1 MPTIHRTFRNFAVAA
16 ALLVTTCLRAQVPPS
31 IVAEGV
37 PAIPAELK
45 ARMNQ
50 YLNTRG
56 AIFAD
61 WNPTGPGMLILT
73 RFGDTNQVH
82 WIQAPGAYR
91 QQLTFFP
98 DRVLGAKF
106 SPSTGKNY
114 FVFSMDSGGAEFY
127 QIYRFGM
134 ANGDIHLLT
143 DGKSRNEAMQFNH
156 QGTSAAYVSAR
167 RNGRDF
173 DLYTLDP
180 ENPAS
185 EKRALELKGAWAPLD
200 WSPDDT
206 RLLLLKEI
214 SVNESYLHLFNVAT
228 GQLQLLTPS
237 GAEKAAYGPAVW
249 SKDGRGLYLVS
260 NRGSEFRRLFYYD
273 LAAKTFTSL
282 SDNIPWDIEGLALSP
297 DGRWLAFTANA
308 DGISQLHLLD
318 TGSRRELPAPSLPQG
333 QVSNL
338 HFHRQRNQLALNI
351 NSAKSPSDVYSY
363 DFDSGKLE
371 RWTFSETGGV
381 NPENFQEAQ
390 LIHYPTFDRVNGPP
404 PVGSGAGRALRL
416 VGGSGPQG
424 GKPRLLAA
432 FVTRPRAK
440 FKPPYPVLLE
450 IHGGPEGQAR
460 PGFLGRFNYFINE
473 MGLALIEP
481 NVRGSTGYGKSFTD
495 LDNGYKREDTVKDIG
510 ALLDWIAQQ
519 PDLDAKRVAV
529 MGGSYGGYMSLATMT
544 HYSNRLRCGID
555 IVGVSNFVA
564 LLERTESYRRDLRR
578 VEYGDE
584 RDPQMREFLLSISPV
599 TNAEKIRVPLL
610 VAAGQNDPRVPV
622 SLSEEIVK
630 KVRLEGRPVWYILAK
645 DEGHGFDKKQNS
657 DYLQYAEAQFL
668 QQYLF
673 R

>member
-1 MPTIHRTFRNFAVAA
+1 MTHLRLCKLAITV
-16 ALLVTTCLRAQVPPS
+16 ALLATTCLRAQAPPS
-31 IVAEGV
+31 IVAENV
-37 PAIPAELK
+37 PPIPAELK

-50 YLNTRG
+50 YLNTRA
-56 AIFAD
+56 AIFTD
-61 WNPTGPGMLILT
+61 WHPTGPGMLILT

-82 WIQAPGAYR
+82 LLQGPGAYR

-98 DRVLGAKF
+98 DRVLHAEF
-106 SPSTGKNY
+106 SPRAGKDY
-114 FVFSMDSGGAEFY
+114 FLFLMDKGGSEFY
-127 QIYRFGM
+127 QIYRFDLADGS
-134 ANGDIHLLT
+134 IKLLT
-143 DGKSRNEAMQFNH
+143 DGKSRNEGLRFNH
-156 QGTSAAYVSAR
+156 AGTLAAYMSTR
-167 RNGRDF
+167 RNGADF

-185 EKRALELKGAWAPLD
+185 EKRALELKGAWVPLE
-200 WSPDDT
+200 WSPDNT

-214 SVNESYLHLFNVAT
+214 SVNESYLHLFDVAT
-228 GQLQLLTPS
+228 GQLQLLMPS
-237 GAEKAAYGPAVW
+237 GSEKAAYGPAVW
-249 SKDGRGLYLVS
+249 SKNGRGLYLVS
-260 NRGSEFRRLFYYD
+260 NLGSEFRRLFYYD

-297 DGRWLAFTANA
+297 DGRLLAFTANA

-318 TGSRRELPAPSLPQG
+318 TASRGELPAPSLPQG
-333 QVSNL
+333 QVFNL
-338 HFHRQRNQLALNI
+338 HFHRQHNLLALNI
-351 NSAKSPSDVYSY
+351 SSAKSPSDVYSY
-363 DFDSGKLE
+363 DFESNKLE
-371 RWTFSETGGV
+371 RWTFSETGGL

-390 LIHYPTFDRVNGPP
+390 LIPYPTFDQVNGT
-404 PVGSGAGRALRL
+404 
-416 VGGSGPQG
+416 
-424 GKPRLLAA
+424 PRMLAA
-432 FVTRPRAK
+432 FVTRPPAR
-440 FKPPYPVLLE
+440 FKPPYPVLLD

-460 PGFLGRFNYFINE
+460 PGFQGRYNYFINE

-529 MGGSYGGYMSLATMT
+529 TGGSYGGYMSLATMT
-544 HYSNRLRCGID
+544 HYSHRLRCGID

-584 RDPQMREFLLSISPV
+584 RDPKMREFLLSISPV

-622 SLSEEIVK
+622 SLSEEISK
-630 KVRLEGRPVWYILAK
+630 KVRLQGRPVWYILAK
-645 DEGHGFDKKQNS
+645 DEGHGFAKKQNS
-657 DYLQYAEAQFL
+657 DYLQYAVVMFL
-668 QQYLF
+668 EQHLLK
-673 R
+673 